1 MSNIEKLLKMMI
13 AKEAEKVVLNIG
25 EPIYLVI
32 NGQKKILTQ
41 APLSENELD
50 AMKSECDDFFGDS
63 SSFNFEGKAVK
74 VGRTLNSIVFDSGK
88 QPAAQAKASAQSA
101 SPQAKSSSAGSNEVA
116 GAGRLQTEQQG
127 GGINIDDLLRYMIE
141 NKASDLHICTGTKP
155 MLRLDGD
162 MIELDDF
169 PEVTEDDMWP
179 IINYVTPKK
188 NIDEF
193 KTTNDSDYAY
203 EIEGLC
209 RFRANIFR
217 DHRGVGAVF
226 RQIPF
231 KILPP
236 EVLKIPPK
244 IIELCDL
251 PKGLILVTGPTGS
264 GKSTTLAA
272 LMDYVNRTYRKHII
286 TIEDPVEFV
295 HKNQSC
301 LINQR
306 EVGVHTQ
313 SFKRALRAALREDP
327 DVILVGEMRDLET
340 ISIAIEMAETGH
352 LVFGT
357 LHTNTA
363 VGTVDRIIDQ
373 FPSNQQNQIRAML
386 ADSLVGVVSQML
398 CKKQEGGR
406 VAVYETLVVTSA
418 VSNLIRECKNF
429 QIPSIMEVG
438 KQQGQKLM
446 NESFMELI
454 KDGTIS
460 IEEALDKAVD
470 RNELIHLLQNKN
482 MIGSV
487 EIR

>member
-1 MSNIEKLLKMMI
+1 MSNIEKILNMMI
-13 AKEAEKVVLNIG
+13 SKDAEKVVLNLG
-25 EPIYLVI
+25 EPPHLII
-32 NGQKKILTQ
+32 AGQKKILTQ
-41 APLSENELD
+41 TVLNESD
-50 AMKSECDDFFGDS
+50 MKSMKEECHDFFGDS
-63 SSFNFEGKAVK
+63 VKFNMGGKSIKVNRSERSIIFEIAV
-74 VGRTLNSIVFDSGK
+74 
-88 QPAAQAKASAQSA
+88 
-101 SPQAKSSSAGSNEVA
+101 AGSANQNTIA
-116 GAGRLQTEQQG
+116 GAKRTATEQKG
-127 GGINIDDLLRYMIE
+127 GNINIDDLLRYMIE
-141 NKASDLHICTGTKP
+141 NGASDLHISSGSRP
-155 MLRLDGD
+155 MLRLDGE
-162 MIELDDF
+162 MVELEDF
-169 PEVTEDDMWP
+169 PEITEDDMWP
-179 IINYVTPKK
+179 IINYITPPR
-188 NIDEF
+188 NIEEF
-193 KTTNDSDYAY
+193 KKTNDTDYAY

-209 RFRANIFR
+209 RFRSNLFR
-217 DHRGVGAVF
+217 DNRGVGGVF

-236 EVLKIPPK
+236 EVLKIPGH
-244 IIELCDL
+244 IVELCSM

-272 LMDYVNRTYRKHII
+272 LVDHVNRNFSKHII

-295 HKNQSC
+295 HKNNLC

-306 EVGVHTQ
+306 EVGIHTD

-386 ADSLVGVVSQML
+386 ADSLIGVVSQML
-398 CKKQEGGR
+398 CKKEGGGR
-406 VAVYETLVVTSA
+406 VAVYETLIVTSA

-438 KQQGQKLM
+438 KNQGQKLM
-446 NESFMELI
+446 TESFIELI
-454 KDGTIS
+454 KNQVIT
-460 IEEALDKAVD
+460 IEEALAKAVD
-470 RNELIHLLQNKN
+470 RNQLLHSLQQKN
-482 MIGSV
+482 MISGIGKSN
-487 EIR
+487 

>member
-1 MSNIEKLLKMMI
+1 MSNIEKILNMMVSRD
-13 AKEAEKVVLNIG
+13 AEKTVLKVG
-25 EPIYLVI
+25 EPPYMVI
-32 NGQKKILTQ
+32 AGQNKFMSQT
-41 APLSENELD
+41 PLGQNE
-50 AMKSECDDFFGDS
+50 MKTMKAECDDFFGNADK
-63 SSFNFEGKAVK
+63 FNLSGKAIKVK
-74 VGRTLNSIVFDSGK
+74 RSDEAVIFEIVKPG
-88 QPAAQAKASAQSA
+88 
-101 SPQAKSSSAGSNEVA
+101 SSNKNEVA
-116 GAGRLQTEQQG
+116 GASRTQTAQSG
-127 GGINIDDLLRYMIE
+127 GSVGIDDMLRYMIE
-141 NKASDLHICTGTKP
+141 NGASDLHICSGTRP
-155 MLRLDGD
+155 MLRLDGE
-162 MIELDDF
+162 MVELEDF
-169 PEVTEDDMWP
+169 PELTEDDMWP
-179 IINYVTPKK
+179 IINYITPQK

-193 KTTNDSDYAY
+193 KATNDSDYAY

-209 RFRANIFR
+209 RFRSNIFR
-217 DHRGVGAVF
+217 DHRGVGGVF

-236 EVLKIPPK
+236 EVLGIPK
-244 IIELCDL
+244 HVIELCSL

-272 LMDYVNRTYRKHII
+272 LIDYVNRNFRKHII

-295 HKNQSC
+295 HQNKAC

-313 SFKRALRAALREDP
+313 SFKKALRAALREDP

-373 FPSNQQNQIRAML
+373 YPSNQQNQIRAML

-398 CKKQEGGR
+398 CKKEAGGR
-406 VAVYETLVVTSA
+406 VAVYETLIVTSA
-418 VSNLIRECKNF
+418 VSNLIRESKNF

-438 KQQGQKLM
+438 KGQGQKLM
-446 NESFMELI
+446 NESFIDLI
-454 KDGTIS
+454 KEGVIT
-460 IEEALDKAVD
+460 IEEALAKAVD
-470 RNELIHLLQNKN
+470 RNELIHALQNKN
-482 MIGSV
+482 MLGGV
-487 EIR
+487 DLK

>member
-1 MSNIEKLLKMMI
+1 MSNIEKILNMMI
-13 AKEAEKVVLNIG
+13 SKEGEKIVLNLG

-32 NGQKKILTQ
+32 KGQKKILSQT
-41 APLSENELD
+41 PLSENDLE
-50 AMKSECDDFFGDS
+50 AMRTECEEFFGDS
-63 SSFNFEGKAVK
+63 TKFNFSGKSIRVSRSK
-74 VGRTLNSIVFDSGK
+74 TSIVFDVNTPGGGNMN
-88 QPAAQAKASAQSA
+88 AV
-101 SPQAKSSSAGSNEVA
+101 AGSK
-116 GAGRLQTEQQG
+116 RTQSEQNG
-127 GGINIDDLLRYMIE
+127 GNVNIDDLLRYMIE
-141 NKASDLHICTGTKP
+141 NGASDLHICSGNKP

-162 MIELDDF
+162 MVPLEDF
-169 PEVTEDDMWP
+169 PDVTEDDMWP
-179 IINYVTPKK
+179 IINYVTPPK

-193 KTTNDSDYAY
+193 KETNDSDYAY

-231 KILPP
+231 EILPP
-236 EVLKIPPK
+236 EVLKIPQK

-272 LMDYVNRTYRKHII
+272 LIDYVNRNTRKHII

-295 HKNQSC
+295 HKNQQC

-398 CKKQEGGR
+398 CKKQKGGR

-418 VSNLIRECKNF
+418 VANLIRESKNF

-438 KQQGQKLM
+438 KMQGQKLM
-446 NESFMELI
+446 NESFVDLI
-454 KDGTIS
+454 KDGTITV
-460 IEEALDKAVD
+460 EEALSKAVE
-470 RNELIHLLQNKN
+470 RNELIHVLQNKN
-482 MIGSV
+482 MLGNVQIS
-487 EIR
+487 